1 MPENTAP
8 TKGNLMRIEKILS
21 LSNQGYEMLDRKR
34 IILINEIMS
43 LVKVAED
50 IQRQIDQ
57 TYRDA
62 YAALEQAN
70 IEAGI
75 RYVEEIAATVPIE
88 DSLKL
93 KVRSVMGTEIP
104 LVEYDEAPSRPAY
117 SFYSTNSSLDE
128 ARAAFEKVKKLT
140 IQLSMIENTAFRLAN
155 NIRKTQKRANA
166 LKNISIPRLKVQKV
180 EIVNAL
186 EEKEREE
193 FTRLKVVKEKIL
205 R

>member
-1 MPENTAP
+1 MKIE
-8 TKGNLMRIEKILS
+8 RILA
-21 LSNQGYEMLDRKR
+21 LSNQGYSMLDKKR
-34 IILINEIMS
+34 VILINEIMA
-43 LVKVAED
+43 LVGEAED
-50 IQRQIDQ
+50 IQRQIDL
-57 TYRDA
+57 TYQEA

-88 DSLKL
+88 NSLKL

-104 LVEYDEAPSRPAY
+104 LVEYDDSPSKPSY
-117 SFYSTNSSLDE
+117 SFFSTNSSLDE
-128 ARAAFEKVKKLT
+128 ARVAFEKVKELT
-140 IQLSMIENTAFRLAN
+140 IKLSMIENTAFRLAN

-166 LKNISIPRLKVQKV
+166 LKNISIPRLQESKIII
-180 EIVNAL
+180 ENAL

-193 FTRLKVVKEKIL
+193 FTRLKVVKEKII

>member
-104 LVEYDEAPSRPAY
+104 LVEYDDEPSRPAY

-166 LKNISIPRLKVQKV
+166 LKNISIPRLKAQKV

>member
-1 MPENTAP
+1 
-8 TKGNLMRIEKILS
+8 MRIEKTLA

-34 IILINEIMS
+34 VILINEIMS
-43 LVKVAED
+43 LVKEAEE
-50 IQRQIDQ
+50 IQYQIDQ

-70 IEAGI
+70 VEAGI

-104 LVEYDEAPSRPAY
+104 LVEYDETPSRPTY

-128 ARAAFEKVKKLT
+128 ARVAFEKVKKLT
-140 IQLSMIENTAFRLAN
+140 INLSMIENTAFRLAN

-166 LKNISIPRLKVQKV
+166 LKNISIPRLQTRRV
-180 EIVNAL
+180 EVVNAL

-193 FTRLKVVKEKIL
+193 FTRLKVVKEKII

>member
-104 LVEYDEAPSRPAY
+104 LVEYDDEPSRPAY

>member
-8 TKGNLMRIEKILS
+8 TKGNLMRIEKTLA

-34 IILINEIMS
+34 VILINEIMT
-43 LVKVAED
+43 LVKEAEE

-70 IEAGI
+70 VEAGI

-104 LVEYDEAPSRPAY
+104 LVEYDETPSRPTY

-140 IQLSMIENTAFRLAN
+140 IDLSMIENTAFRLAN

-166 LKNISIPRLKVQKV
+166 LKNISIPKLLAQKV

>member
-104 LVEYDEAPSRPAY
+104 LVEYDDEPSRPAY

-128 ARAAFEKVKKLT
+128 ARVAFEKVKKLT

>member
-1 MPENTAP
+1 MPVNTAP
-8 TKGNLMRIEKILS
+8 TKGNLMRIEKTLS

-43 LVKVAED
+43 LVKEAED

-70 IEAGI
+70 VEAGI

-104 LVEYDEAPSRPAY
+104 LVEYDETPSRPAY

-128 ARAAFEKVKKLT
+128 ARVAFEKVKKLT
-140 IQLSMIENTAFRLAN
+140 IDLSMIENTAFRLAN

-166 LKNISIPRLKVQKV
+166 LKNISIPRLQTQRVD
-180 EIVNAL
+180 IVNAL

>member
-1 MPENTAP
+1 
-8 TKGNLMRIEKILS
+8 MRIEKTLA

-34 IILINEIMS
+34 VILINEIMS
-43 LVKVAED
+43 LVKEAEE
-50 IQRQIDQ
+50 IQHQIDQ

-70 IEAGI
+70 VEAGI
-75 RYVEEIAATVPIE
+75 RYVEEIAATVPVE

-104 LVEYDEAPSRPAY
+104 LVEYDETPSQPTY

-140 IQLSMIENTAFRLAN
+140 IDLSMIENTAFRLAN
-155 NIRKTQKRANA
+155 NIQKTQKRANA
-166 LKNISIPRLKVQKV
+166 LKNISIPRLQTRRV
-180 EIVNAL
+180 EVVNAL

-193 FTRLKVVKEKIL
+193 FTRLKVVKEKII